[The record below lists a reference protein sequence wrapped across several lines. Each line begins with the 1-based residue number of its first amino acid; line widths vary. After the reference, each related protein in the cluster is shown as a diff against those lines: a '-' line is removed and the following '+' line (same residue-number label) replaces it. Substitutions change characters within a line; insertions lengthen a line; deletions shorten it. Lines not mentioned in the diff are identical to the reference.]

1 MYRADLHIHTTAS
14 DGVFT
19 PSQVVLRAKERGVNM
34 LAISDHDAVSGLHE
48 GVKAGE
54 EYGVRVIPGLEISAG
69 GDKEIHIL
77 GYGVPCDNAAL
88 NTFLRDMK
96 QDRIDRSIKMVKRL
110 CDIGLPLSMNDIP
123 VEKDAVIGR
132 PRIARAMIAKGY
144 IKDVNEAFEHY
155 IGNGCPAYVERTP
168 IDVCDAVCLLRSVG
182 AVPVLAHAGLLKM
195 DDDTFAQNL
204 KRWMDAGLMGME
216 VYHPSHLPDQLEK
229 WAQIAAENRL
239 LVTGG
244 SDFHDP
250 GDKHGEIGQMLAYW
264 QHADEDMERL
274 IAAMEETKG

>member
-19 PSQVVLRAKERGVNM
+19 PSQVVLRAKERGVNT
-34 LAISDHDAVSGLHE
+34 LSISDHDAVSGLQE
-48 GVKAGE
+48 GIRAGNE
-54 EYGVRVIPGLEISAG
+54 CGMLVIPGLEISAG

-88 NTFLRDMK
+88 NTFLSDMK
-96 QDRIDRSIKMVKRL
+96 QDRIDRAVKMVKKL
-110 CDIGLPLSMNDIP
+110 CDIGLPLSIDDIP
-123 VEKDAVIGR
+123 VEKNAVIGR

-144 IKDVNEAFEHY
+144 IKNVNEAFERY
-155 IGNGCPAYVERTP
+155 IGSGCPAYVGRTP
-168 IDVCDAVCLLRSVG
+168 IDVCGAVRLLRSVG

-204 KRWMDAGLMGME
+204 KQWMDAGLMGME
-216 VYHPSHLPDQLEK
+216 VYHPSHLPDQLGK
-229 WAQIAAENRL
+229 WAQIAKDNRL
-239 LVTGG
+239 LVTSG

-264 QHADEDMERL
+264 QHADEDMARL
-274 IAAMEETKG
+274 LSAMEETKG